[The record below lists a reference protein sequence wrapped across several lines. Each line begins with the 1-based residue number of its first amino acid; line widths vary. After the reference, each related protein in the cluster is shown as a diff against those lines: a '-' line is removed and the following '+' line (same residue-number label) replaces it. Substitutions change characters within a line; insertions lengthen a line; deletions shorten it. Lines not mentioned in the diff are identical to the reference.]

1 MYIAKDYQVPIIGNR
16 GIVAIFKDGRE
27 VNYTTD
33 ILPLLLT
40 DKDIDTVYDTETG
53 EVIFC
58 ID

>member
-1 MYIAKDYQVPIIGNR
+1 MYIAKDYQVPIIGR
-16 GIVAIFKDGRE
+16 RDIVAIFKDGRE

-33 ILPLLLT
+33 ILNLLLT
-40 DKDIDTVYDTETG
+40 DKDIDTVYDMETG